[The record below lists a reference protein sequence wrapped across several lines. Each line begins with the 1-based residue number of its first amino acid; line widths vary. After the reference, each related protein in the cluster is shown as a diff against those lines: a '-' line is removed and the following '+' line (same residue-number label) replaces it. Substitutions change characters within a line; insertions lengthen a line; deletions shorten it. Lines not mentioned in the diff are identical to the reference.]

1 MLDWNNEDTK
11 YELVRCDRVTGKR
24 QTLSDRG
31 EVAGR
36 FPAEAELKKLRE
48 GNRDPNVE
56 FELKVVRDE
65 KPFRATAFDVSG
77 AERTAS

>member
-1 MLDWNNEDTK
+1 MLDWNNEETK
-11 YELVRCDRVTGKR
+11 YELVRCDRATGKR
-24 QTLSDRG
+24 QVLSDRG

-56 FELKVVRDE
+56 FELKVVRED
-65 KPFRATAFDVSG
+65 KPFRATAFDEGNVNRM
-77 AERTAS
+77 A

>member
-1 MLDWNNEDTK
+1 MLDWNNEETK

-24 QTLSDRG
+24 QTLSDCG

-48 GNRDPNVE
+48 ANRDPNVE
-56 FELKVVRDE
+56 FELKVVRED
-65 KPFRATAFDVSG
+65 KPFRASAFDVG
-77 AERTAS
+77 GTQRLA

>member
-1 MLDWNNEDTK
+1 MLDWNNEETK
-11 YELVRCDRVTGKR
+11 YELVRCDRATGKR
-24 QTLSDRG
+24 QVLSDRG

-56 FELKVVRDE
+56 FELKVVRDD
-65 KPFRATAFDVSG
+65 KPFRATAFDEGG
-77 AERTAS
+77 AHRIA